1 MVKDSRRHKNEM
13 LMFYRHEFGAGITYA
28 TGGIEVQIDDV
39 REIIDFEANIEQI
52 VGDHGYAV
60 TKDSITENKIKI
72 IILDVEFKNVGAA
85 WAELAPGTAIN
96 GWFLNVI
103 YSGYQ

>member
-1 MVKDSRRHKNEM
+1 MTKDSRRHKQEM
-13 LMFYRHEFGAGITYA
+13 LRFYRHEFPGGTQYA
-28 TGGIEVQIDDV
+28 TDGIEVEIDDIRDIV
-39 REIIDFEANIEQI
+39 DFHANIEQI

-60 TKDSITENKIKI
+60 TKVSITGNKIKFKI
-72 IILDVEFKNVGAA
+72 MDVEFKNVGAA
-85 WAELAPGTAIN
+85 WAELVNLTAIN